1 MSKFFEHDMAIGCRD
16 IFYMNER
23 IMTMY
28 AFNGKR
34 TNILIITD
42 RLLHTA
48 ELLRD
53 FLNNYDDIDCNLIH
67 SLNDFAPDETGIL
80 DILISAGYL
89 ENIDNWGIVESVR
102 RSNSSAICILWGMV
116 DSCIID
122 FTDKYNFNEWFER
135 TRPFEDLLEHIRE
148 FEDDIYEYNSIG
160 IDLCSELLFSD
171 DDYHIIAYTGN
182 MIKVNLLGIFPLGK
196 IRMKGFPY
204 KAVYVEKSE
213 TKYMSCYSIK
223 NKTIFLKDLC
233 IKNHSVKLPALNG
246 VAPDSENYIKEG
258 HVYKGIN
265 MPLKYTGSIV
275 IGKDHKEIRKN
286 EDNCILNRMFGWKK
300 LFMLELEN
308 GKMTGIKDLSRISK
322 RIRRL
327 QVLFP
332 VLPYIT
338 GYSPL
343 LKRMWMDNRYC
354 NEPPQKLYRYY
365 TEYIKFCKNI

>member
-1 MSKFFEHDMAIGCRD
+1 MLEDV
-16 IFYMNER
+16 Y
-23 IMTMY
+23 
-28 AFNGKR
+28 KR
-34 TNILIITD
+34 L
-42 RLLHTA
+42 
-48 ELLRD
+48 
-53 FLNNYDDIDCNLIH
+53 
-67 SLNDFAPDETGIL
+67 
-80 DILISAGYL
+80 
-89 ENIDNWGIVESVR
+89 
-102 RSNSSAICILWGMV
+102 
-116 DSCIID
+116 
-122 FTDKYNFNEWFER
+122 
-135 TRPFEDLLEHIRE
+135 
-148 FEDDIYEYNSIG
+148 
-160 IDLCSELLFSD
+160 
-171 DDYHIIAYTGN
+171 
-182 MIKVNLLGIFPLGK
+182 
-196 IRMKGFPY
+196 
-204 KAVYVEKSE
+204 
-213 TKYMSCYSIK
+213 IK

-233 IKNHSVKLPALNG
+233 IKNKSVKLPALNG